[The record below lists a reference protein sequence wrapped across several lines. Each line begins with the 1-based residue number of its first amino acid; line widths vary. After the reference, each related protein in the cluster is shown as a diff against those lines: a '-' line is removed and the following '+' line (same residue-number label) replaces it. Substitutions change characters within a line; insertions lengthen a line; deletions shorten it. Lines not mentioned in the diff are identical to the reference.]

1 MFAAGLDKGGRNGGE
16 HVVDSMWS
24 LGLDNRSQ
32 LRVPTLLRKSHV
44 AAFTLSELPVVC
56 IHPP

>member
-1 MFAAGLDKGGRNGGE
+1 
-16 HVVDSMWS
+16 MWS